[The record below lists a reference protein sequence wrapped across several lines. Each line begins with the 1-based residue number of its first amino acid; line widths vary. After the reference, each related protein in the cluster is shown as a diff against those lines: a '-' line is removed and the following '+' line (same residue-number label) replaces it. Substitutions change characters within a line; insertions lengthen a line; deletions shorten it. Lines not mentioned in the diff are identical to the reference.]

1 MSMRVLVV
9 GAGGMAE
16 AYHKVLSAMGVE
28 FDIVC
33 RSESSADLFL
43 QKTGFRPKAG
53 GLVQYLETVVPEYAI
68 IATGVEHLY
77 EAAKSLL
84 EKGVQHLLI
93 EKPGAL
99 HIEQLQELHTLSK
112 SNGSTVY
119 IAYNRRFY
127 SSVSKLLALVKEDG
141 GLQSISFDFTEWS
154 DRIEPLSKGVGV
166 KEKWVLS
173 NSTHVI
179 DLAFFIA
186 GKPSELAAYVDGGLS
201 WHTSGSCFVG
211 AGVTERNVLFS
222 YRSDWDSQGRWGVTV
237 YSTNYSYSLCPL
249 EGLSRIPRNSVVPE
263 QVDLDDKLDL
273 DFKPGLYKQVQGFLN
288 SSTNSMCTLQEHI
301 ELFTTYEQIAG
312 Y

>member
-1 MSMRVLVV
+1 
-9 GAGGMAE
+9 MAE
-16 AYHKVLSAMGVE
+16 AYHKVLNAMGVE

-33 RSESSADLFL
+33 RSEVSADLFF
-43 QKTGFRPKAG
+43 QKTGFKPASG
-53 GLVQYLETVVPEYAI
+53 GLQRYLDASVPTYAI

-77 EAAKSLL
+77 EATKSLL
-84 EKGVQHLLI
+84 EKGVKQLLI

-99 HIEQLQELHTLSK
+99 HIEHLQEIRALSDTK
-112 SNGSTVY
+112 GARVF
-119 IAYNRRFY
+119 IGYNRRFY
-127 SSVSKLLALVKEDG
+127 ASVSKLLALVEKDG
-141 GLQSISFDFTEWS
+141 GVQSVSFDFTEWS
-154 DRIEPLSKGVGV
+154 DSIAPLDKGDGV

-179 DLAFFIA
+179 DLAFFLA
-186 GKPSELAAYVDGGLS
+186 GKPAELSAYVKGGLP
-201 WHTSGSCFVG
+201 WHPSGSCFVG
-211 AGVTERNVLFS
+211 SGISEKNVLFS
-222 YRSDWDSQGRWGVTV
+222 YRSDWNSQGRWGVTV

-288 SSTNSMCTLQEHI
+288 RSTNSMCTLQEHI
-301 ELFTTYEQIAG
+301 QLFTTYEQIAG

>member
-16 AYHKVLSAMGVE
+16 AYHKVLSAMGAK

-33 RSESSADLFL
+33 RSENSADNFFR
-43 QKTGFRPKAG
+43 QTGYRPTPG
-53 GLVQYLETVVPEYAI
+53 GLTQYLETVVPESAI
-68 IATGVEHLY
+68 IATGVENLY
-77 EAAKSLL
+77 ESAKTLL
-84 EKGVQHLLI
+84 EKGVRHLLI

-99 HIEQLQELHTLSK
+99 YVEQLHELHALSELND
-112 SNGSTVY
+112 SSVY

-127 SSVSKLLALVKEDG
+127 ASVSKLLALVKDDG
-141 GLQSISFDFTEWS
+141 GVKTISFDFTEWS
-154 DRIEPLSKGVGV
+154 DRIEPLSKGDGV
-166 KEKWVLS
+166 KERWVLS

-186 GKPSELAAYVDGGLS
+186 GKPAKLAAYVDGSLS
-201 WHTSGSCFVG
+201 WHRSGSRFVG
-211 AGVTERNVLFS
+211 SGVTERNVLYS

-237 YSTNYSYSLCPL
+237 YSESYSYSLCPL

-263 QVDLDDKLDL
+263 QVEVEDNLDL
-273 DFKPGLYKQVQGFLN
+273 DFKPGLYKQVQGFL
-288 SSTNSMCTLQEHI
+288 TRTTEGMCSLEEHI
-301 ELFTTYEQIAG
+301 ELFKTYEQIAG

>member
-9 GAGGMAE
+9 GAGGMAA
-16 AYHKVLSAMGVE
+16 AYHKVLSAMGAK
-28 FDIVC
+28 FDVVC
-33 RSESSADLFL
+33 RSEISADNFFR
-43 QKTGFRPKAG
+43 QTGYRPTPG
-53 GLVQYLETVVPEYAI
+53 GLTQYLEAVVPESAI
-68 IATGVEHLY
+68 IATGIENLY
-77 EAAKSLL
+77 ESAKALL
-84 EKGVQHLLI
+84 EKGVRHLLI

-99 HIEQLQELHTLSK
+99 YVEQLQKLHALSELNDS
-112 SNGSTVY
+112 SVY

-127 SSVSKLLALVKEDG
+127 ASVSKLLALVKDDG
-141 GLQSISFDFTEWS
+141 GVKTISFDFTEWS
-154 DRIEPLSKGVGV
+154 DRIEPLSKGDGV

-186 GKPSELAAYVDGGLS
+186 GKPSELSAYVDGGLT

-211 AGVTERNVLFS
+211 SGVTERNALFS

-237 YSTNYSYSLCPL
+237 YSKNYSYTLCPL
-249 EGLSRIPRNSVVPE
+249 EGLSRIPRNSVAHE
-263 QVDLDDKLDL
+263 QVDLDDKLDI

-288 SSTNSMCTLQEHI
+288 RSTKSMCSLQEHI
-301 ELFTTYEQIAG
+301 ELFTTYEKIAG